1 MTTFAKIS
9 TELNKQL
16 PEGTSYFCKYIKL
29 RIASN
34 KNFLCAITGQTG
46 SSKSYSAMSLMEIIN
61 SDKNPEELI
70 KNICLTTRQFVERV
84 NSGDLKAGDVIIW
97 DEAGIGMNSK
107 SWASI
112 ANKIINLIL
121 QTFRNMNLI
130 IFFTLPHLSF
140 LDSDSR
146 KLLHSTIQTLK
157 VDRSEKSATL
167 KPLIIQVN
175 QDTGKLYKK
184 YLRVRGRNGKLAPV
198 KRLKVY
204 LASPKL
210 LELYEAKKKQFT
222 HNLNRDIMNKL
233 IAEEEKNRLKDSKEA
248 KGLTEA
254 QVIATQLWEEHKNHK
269 KVAEIMKI
277 SIASV
282 YNHLNNAKNRLN
294 RKKEAENRRNMAFS
308 PKENG
313 VFGEK

>member
-233 IAEEEKNRLKDSKEA
+233 IAEEEKTRVKELNKPKD
-248 KGLTEA
+248 LTPSQSMAVE
-254 QVIATQLWEEHKNHK
+254 LWETHKNYRNI
-269 KVAEIMKI
+269 AEIMKI
-277 SIASV
+277 SEASAYYHV
-282 YNHLNNAKNRLN
+282 HQAKKRL
-294 RKKEAENRRNMAFS
+294 KEQKEASERQKRAFS
-308 PKENG
+308 P
-313 VFGEK
+313 